1 MCKTTATNTFF
12 TTRYKYGNND
22 NEFILCCKGRPFA
35 VLVSPNLPVPTSTLL
50 DYELVKS
57 LGLKLT
63 DLQCRKYTLG
73 GTKMRILGRVST
85 AVQCVQFGKVSS
97 TFHLKATVVSDLYS
111 SLDTHCL
118 ASANLQRHL
127 GSQDTIVIVD
137 DDQPS
142 AAGAA
147 PPGPPVASAVPPR
160 PPAPGATPP
169 TASPAPPG
177 PPTATRTPAGV
188 TPLAPTPSTPP
199 RASPCAAA
207 RSPRPPRSPPGFPSS
222 PQHTASLPAASGP
235 SEATVPVRRLVDGV
249 TMSPYSANIR
259 ALSEAFNNADLQ
271 PEVDDEIDVVDPN
284 ADADI
289 LGRNDQGDFH
299 MILTNGLQ
307 YTENHGRH
315 KCSRLKCPKSNFSR
329 SQYPSNCGYHPQ
341 WILPE
346 GFKPCGD
353 SCKAAFCPCLRLY
366 NGRGGK

>member
-1 MCKTTATNTFF
+1 MCPTPPTTNYL
-12 TTRYKYGNND
+12 TTKYSYGND
-22 NEFILCCKGRPFA
+22 ENEFILCCKGRPFA
-35 VLVSPNLPVPTSTLL
+35 VLVSPHTPTPTSTLL
-50 DYELVKS
+50 DYDLARS

-63 DLQCRKYTLG
+63 NLQCRKYSFAGYKLRVLG
-73 GTKMRILGRVST
+73 TVTT
-85 AVQCVQFGKVSS
+85 AVQCVQNGKVGS
-97 TFHLKATVVSDLYS
+97 TFHLRCDVVADLYS
-111 SLDTHCL
+111 TLDTHCV
-118 ASANLQRHL
+118 ASAKLQQHL
-127 GSQDTIVIVD
+127 GSQEVIVIVD
-137 DDQPS
+137 DVVKPLAPD
-142 AAGAA
+142 AEA
-147 PPGPPVASAVPPR
+147 PPGPRAAACAAPPR
-160 PPAPGATPP
+160 PTTTRTPP
-169 TASPAPPG
+169 A
-177 PPTATRTPAGV
+177 PAGV

-199 RASPCAAA
+199 QASPCAAV
-207 RSPRPPRSPPGFPSS
+207 RSPRSPRSPPGFPAS
-222 PQHTASLPAASGP
+222 PQHAASLPAASRP
-235 SEATVPVRRLVDGV
+235 AKATVPVRRVVDGI

-259 ALSEAFNNADLQ
+259 ALSEAFNDADLQ

-366 NGRGGK
+366 NIRGGK